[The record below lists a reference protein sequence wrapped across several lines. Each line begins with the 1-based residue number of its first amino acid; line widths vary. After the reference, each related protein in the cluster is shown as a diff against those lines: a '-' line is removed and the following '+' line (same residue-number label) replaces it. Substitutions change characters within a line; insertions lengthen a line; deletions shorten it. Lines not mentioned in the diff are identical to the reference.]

1 VSGEEWLSAWDGLI
15 AQGTAAAI
23 EEFWLARLTEG
34 VADPAP
40 FMEALRRLRHAGKK
54 TLAATLLEL
63 AAGQAA
69 DDHAWAARRAFL
81 GELLRLGIGSE
92 ERWREG
98 LETCVRHLWADR
110 PSLPALLARYPLRTV
125 RKPVAALE
133 ELETWLE
140 FDVGSVFAMAGRGA
154 GRVIEANPALGM
166 LRLDFEKERRVPVPI
181 DAARKFLTA
190 LPPGHFL
197 RRRLEE
203 RDALGREAVEDPAGT
218 LAALLESF
226 GEPLGVPEIKEAL
239 GGLVPEAQWTAWWS
253 KARKHPRLLASGSGV
268 KVRYRLAAGEGA
280 ADEIR
285 AEFESADLA
294 GRVALARRQGGRRS
308 GLGPAMAAALLGA
321 ATGESVDPSLAW
333 EALALAGRLGA
344 NEDEVTAARR
354 ALLGRVGAAALLAA
368 AGDVPQREAVLELLR
383 AELPEWPAA
392 YAAWLPN
399 EAHARLLGK
408 VAATLVRGGGAKLV
422 AAFLDDVFL
431 HPQRLPAAFV
441 WACEAVAEE
450 GLAGLLS
457 ERVSGALLIRLV
469 DLAERREFG
478 PLRARMKEILS
489 AKGLAGVIVQQHLS
503 EDQGKRLLQMLESH
517 GQLTDER
524 AWLRRAVA
532 MRFPQLQPAA
542 ASEAVPAL
550 KETVVRLQQDLKD
563 LLERQIPET
572 VKAIKVAR
580 EHGDLTEN
588 FEYHAARARQE
599 LLSARAAQL
608 QADLARIKV
617 IDPATIDPARVRV
630 GTRVRLEP
638 AGSGDGRTFTILGP
652 YEGDPE
658 QGVLSV
664 GSDAAQALLERA
676 VGDVVALDGERW
688 RITAIERAT

>member
-1 VSGEEWLSAWDGLI
+1 VKGAEWLADWDELI
-15 AQGTAAAI
+15 AQGTGAAI
-23 EEFWLARLTEG
+23 EEFWLARLAEG
-34 VADPAP
+34 VEEAAP
-40 FMEALRRLRHAGKK
+40 FLEALRRLRHAGKK

-98 LETCVRHLWADR
+98 LEACVRHLWADR
-110 PSLPALLARYPLRTV
+110 PSLAALLGRYPLRTV
-125 RKPVAALE
+125 RKPAAALE

-140 FDVGSVFAMAGRGA
+140 FDVGCVFAMAGRGA
-154 GRVIEANPALGM
+154 GRVLEANPALGM
-166 LRLDFEKERRVPVPI
+166 LRLDFEREKRVPVPI

-203 RDALGREAVEDPAGT
+203 RDVLGREAAEDPAGT
-218 LAALLESF
+218 LAAILASF

-239 GGLVPEAQWTAWWS
+239 GGLVPESQWTAWWG
-253 KARKHPRLLASGSGV
+253 KARKHPRLLASGTGV

-280 ADEIR
+280 EDEIR
-285 AEFESADLA
+285 AEFEGADLA
-294 GRVALARRQGGRRS
+294 GQVALARRHGARR
-308 GLGPAMAAALLGA
+308 GALGPTMAQALLEAGGA
-321 ATGESVDPSLAW
+321 EGVEPGLAW

-344 NEDEVTAARR
+344 NEERVTAARR
-354 ALLGRVGAAALLAA
+354 ELLGRVGAAALLAA

-383 AELPEWPAA
+383 AELSEWPAA
-392 YAAWLPN
+392 HAAWLPN

-408 VAATLVRGGGAKLV
+408 VAATLVRGGAAKQV

-450 GLAGLLS
+450 GLAGLLA

-478 PLRARMKEILS
+478 PLRSRMKEILS
-489 AKGLAGVIVQQHLS
+489 ARGLAGVIIQQHLS
-503 EDQGKRLLQMLESH
+503 EEQGKRLLQMLESH

-563 LLERQIPET
+563 LLGRQIPET
-572 VKAIKVAR
+572 VRAIKIAR

-676 VGDVVALDGERW
+676 VGDVVALDGGRW
-688 RITAIERAT
+688 RIAAIERAT

>member
-1 VSGEEWLSAWDGLI
+1 MNGEWLSAWDALI
-15 AQGTAAAI
+15 AQGTGAAI
-23 EEFWLARLTEG
+23 EEFWLARLAEG
-34 VADPAP
+34 VEEPAA
-40 FMEALRRLRHAGKK
+40 FMEALRRLRSASKK

-63 AAGQAA
+63 AEEQASESRE
-69 DDHAWAARRAFL
+69 WAARRAFL

-98 LETCVRHLWADR
+98 LEACVRELWADR
-110 PSLPALLARYPLRTV
+110 PSLPALLARYPLLTV
-125 RKPVAALE
+125 RKPIVALE
-133 ELETWLE
+133 ELETWLQ
-140 FDVGSVFAMAGRGA
+140 FDVGSVFAMTGRGA
-154 GRVIEANPALGM
+154 GRVVEANPPLGM
-166 LRLDFEKERRVPVPI
+166 LRLDFEKEKRVPVPI

-203 RDALGREAVEDPAGT
+203 RDALGREALEDPQAT
-218 LAALLESF
+218 LAAILESL

-239 GGLVPEAQWTAWWS
+239 GGLVPEAQWTAWWG
-253 KARKHPRLLASGSGV
+253 KARKHSRLLTSGSGV

-285 AEFESADLA
+285 AEFERADLT
-294 GRVALARRQGGRRS
+294 GRIVLARRHGARR
-308 GLGPAMAAALLGA
+308 GALGPAMAPALLEA
-321 ATGESVDPSLAW
+321 AADEGVEPGLAW

-344 NEDEVTAARR
+344 NEERVTAARR
-354 ALLGRVGAAALLAA
+354 DLLGRSGAAALLAA

-383 AELPEWPAA
+383 AELPDWPAA

-399 EAHARLLGK
+399 ETHARLLGK
-408 VAATLVRGGGAKLV
+408 VAVALVRGGGGKLV
-422 AAFLDDVFL
+422 VTFLDEVFL

-450 GLAGLLS
+450 GLAGLLAD
-457 ERVSGALLIRLV
+457 RVSGALLIRLV

-478 PLRARMKEILS
+478 PLRARLKEILS
-489 AKGLAGVIVQQHLS
+489 ARGLAGAIVQQHLS
-503 EDQGKRLLQMLESH
+503 EEQGKRLLQMLERP
-517 GQLTDER
+517 GQLADER
-524 AWLRRAVA
+524 AWVRRAVA
-532 MRFPQLQPAA
+532 MRFPELQPAA

-572 VKAIKVAR
+572 VRAIKVAR
-580 EHGDLTEN
+580 EHGDLSEN

-608 QADLARIKV
+608 QGDLARIKV

-630 GTRVRLEP
+630 GTRVRLER
-638 AGSGDGRTFTILGP
+638 AGGGDGRTFTILGP

-664 GSDAAQALLERA
+664 GSEAAQALLEHA
-676 VGDVVALDGERW
+676 VGEVIALDGESW
-688 RITAIERAT
+688 TIAAIERTT

>member
-1 VSGEEWLSAWDGLI
+1 VKGADWLADWDGLI
-15 AQGTAAAI
+15 AQGTGAAI
-23 EEFWLARLTEG
+23 EEFWLARLGEG
-34 VADPAP
+34 VDDAAP

-63 AAGQAA
+63 AEEQAA
-69 DDHAWAARRAFL
+69 ESRAWAARRAFL

-98 LETCVRHLWADR
+98 LEACVRQLWGDR
-110 PSLPALLARYPLRTV
+110 PSLVALLGRYPLRTV
-125 RKPVAALE
+125 RKPAAALE

-140 FDVGSVFAMAGRGA
+140 FDVGGVFAMAGRGA
-154 GRVIEANPALGM
+154 GRVLEANPALGM
-166 LRLDFEKERRVPVPI
+166 LRLDFEREKRVPVPI
-181 DAARKFLTA
+181 DAARKFLTP

-203 RDALGREAVEDPAGT
+203 RDVLGREVAEDPAGA
-218 LAALLESF
+218 LAAILASF

-239 GGLVPEAQWTAWWS
+239 GGLVPDSQWTAWWG
-253 KARKHPRLLASGSGV
+253 KARKHPRLLASGTGV

-285 AEFESADLA
+285 AEFEGADLA
-294 GRVALARRQGGRRS
+294 GRIALARRHGARR
-308 GLGPAMAAALLGA
+308 GALGPTMAQALLEAGGA
-321 ATGESVDPSLAW
+321 EGVEPGLAW

-344 NEDEVTAARR
+344 NEEQVTAARR
-354 ALLGRVGAAALLAA
+354 ELLGRVGAAALLAA

-383 AELPEWPAA
+383 AELPEWSAA

-408 VAATLVRGGGAKLV
+408 VAATLVRGGAAKQV

-450 GLAGLLS
+450 GLAGLLA
-457 ERVSGALLIRLV
+457 ERVTGALLIRLV

-478 PLRARMKEILS
+478 PLRARLKEILS

-503 EDQGKRLLQMLESH
+503 EEQGKRLLQMLESH

-532 MRFPQLQPAA
+532 MRFPELRPAA
-542 ASEAVPAL
+542 ATEAVPAL

-688 RITAIERAT
+688 RIAAIERAT